1 MAALHGY
8 SSTSAQ
14 EFRRD
19 PTLLLS
25 DVTRLSFE
33 YGDGPRP
40 AGRCALDL
48 RREAAHRKACRGQ
61 GFEIVKLLDMAISDV
76 TARLVALPD
85 E

>member
-19 PTLLLS
+19 PTLLLG

-40 AGRCALDL
+40 AGRRALNL
-48 RREAAHRKACRGQ
+48 RREAAHRKAG
-61 GFEIVKLLDMAISDV
+61 
-76 TARLVALPD
+76 
-85 E
+85 

>member
-19 PTLLLS
+19 PTLLLG

-33 YGDGPRP
+33 YGVAKPELKGSDLAWWIETMKQQDMLQGS
-40 AGRCALDL
+40 LDL
-48 RREAAHRKACRGQ
+48 N
-61 GFEIVKLLDMAISDV
+61 KLV
-76 TARLVALPD
+76 LP
-85 E
+85 